1 MTLHKAKLEK
11 TKRHRVTR
19 ALLIVAGSLCVA
31 LGAVGIFIPILPTT
45 PFLLLAAA
53 CYCRSSDRLYQW
65 LMGNRWFGTYI
76 RNYREG
82 KGLSIKTKIIA
93 LTVLWVSISYS
104 ALFWIDILIL
114 QVVLLAVA
122 VGVSTHIIRLPTFR
136 KSTT

>member
-1 MTLHKAKLEK
+1 MILHDAKPA
-11 TKRHRVTR
+11 TPKRHRLTR
-19 ALLIVAGSLCVA
+19 VLLIVAGSLCVA
-31 LGAVGIFIPILPTT
+31 LGAVGIFLPILPTT

-65 LMGNRWFGTYI
+65 LMGNKWFGTYI
-76 RNYREG
+76 KNYREG

-93 LTVLWVSISYS
+93 LAVLWGSISYS
-104 ALFWIDILIL
+104 ALFWVDILIL